1 MYPSKMGNLYM
12 HVSEFPSPNQ
22 TGITHMLALAVTLA
36 ILGGAGL
43 LAGAAASAQ
52 DAVKVDAKHYK
63 IEFENDQVRVL
74 RITYGPH
81 EKSAMHSHP
90 ASVVVFL
97 NDAHAKFTMP
107 GGKTQDVVMKAGKVQ
122 WAEPTTHL
130 PENLGDKGFEVIQ
143 VELKG
148 NPAVAK

>member
-12 HVSEFPSPNQ
+12 HDSNFSSQNQ
-22 TGITHMLALAVTLA
+22 TGAVHMLALAVRLA
-36 ILGGAGL
+36 VLGGAGL

-52 DAVKVDAKHYK
+52 DAAKVDAKHYK
-63 IEFENDQVRVL
+63 VEFENDQVRVL

-107 GGKTQDVVMKAGKVQ
+107 GGKAQDVVVKAGKVQ
-122 WAEPTTHL
+122 WSEPTTHL
-130 PENLGDKGFEVIQ
+130 PENLGNKGFEVIQ
-143 VELKG
+143 VELKA
-148 NPAVAK
+148 NPAAVR